1 MEHQAMS
8 RFQHVTPDVDQS
20 KGGRTTAA
28 FFDFDGT
35 LIAGFSVASF
45 VGRKLLSGRM
55 SPREVLEQL
64 LTIGDYGLG
73 RTDFVGLLTRAA
85 ASLRGTSDSALR
97 DFAKEVF
104 EKDLSANLYP
114 ESRALVEAHVRK
126 GHTIVIVSSATQYQV
141 EPAAAELGFDHILC
155 TQLEVEDGTVTGK
168 LAAPMCYGKGKFDAA
183 RRFAKEKRIS
193 LAKSY
198 FYTDGSEDIPLLEA
212 VGFPRPLNPDD
223 ALRKKARREGWP
235 VQSFASRGLP
245 SVTDIT
251 RTSLVYGALVGSFLA
266 GVPAWLLNRSWQD
279 LTNVAISTWGDFGS
293 AVAGLDVQTT
303 GEEHLW
309 SQRPAVFIFN
319 HQSATDALILSRLL
333 RHDFTGV
340 AKKEMKSNP
349 LVGTV
354 LGAVGTVF
362 IDRSDKDK
370 AIEALQPAVDSLKNG
385 TSFAIAPEGRRSLG
399 YKLGPFKKG
408 AFHIAMQ
415 AGVPV
420 VPIVI
425 ANSSDSMPKSG
436 VIIRPASIDVTV
448 LPPVKTTD
456 WTKDTIDRHIDDIR
470 QMFLKTLGQTRNVDV
485 KLRQVK

>member
-1 MEHQAMS
+1 MS
-8 RFQHVTPDVDQS
+8 RFQHVTRDVDQS
-20 KGGRTTAA
+20 KSGRTTAA

-45 VGRKLLSGRM
+45 VGRKLLSGRT
-55 SPREVLEQL
+55 SPREALEQL
-64 LTIGDYGLG
+64 LTIGDYGVG
-73 RTDFVGLLTRAA
+73 RTDFAGLLTRAA
-85 ASLRGTSDSALR
+85 TSLRGTSDSTLR
-97 DFAKEVF
+97 EFAKEVF

-126 GHTIVIVSSATQYQV
+126 GHTVVIVSSATQYQV
-141 EPAAAELGFDHILC
+141 EPAAAELDFEHVLC
-155 TQLEVEDGTVTGK
+155 TQLEVKDGIVTGE
-168 LAAPMCYGKGKFDAA
+168 LAAPMCYGTGKFEAA

-223 ALRKKARREGWP
+223 KLRTRARREGWP
-235 VQSFASRGLP
+235 IQSFESRGLP
-245 SVTDIT
+245 GLADIA
-251 RTSLVYGALVGSFLA
+251 RTGLVYGGMVGALMA
-266 GVPAWLLNRSWQD
+266 AVPGWLLNRSKRN
-279 LTNVAISTWGDFGS
+279 LANVATSTWGDFGS

-303 GEEHLW
+303 GEEHVW
-309 SQRPAVFIFN
+309 SHRPAVFIFN
-319 HQSATDALILSRLL
+319 HQSATDALIISRLL
-333 RHDFTGV
+333 RRDFTGV

-362 IDRSDKDK
+362 IDRSNKDK

-385 TSFAIAPEGRRSLG
+385 TSFAIAPEGRRGLG

-448 LPPVKTTD
+448 LPPVDTTD
-456 WTKDTIDRHIDDIR
+456 WTKETIDQHIDDIR
-470 QMFLKTLGQTRNVDV
+470 QMYLKILGQTRNTDV

>member
-1 MEHQAMS
+1 MS
-8 RFQHVTPDVDQS
+8 RFQHVTRDIDRS

-28 FFDFDGT
+28 FFYFDGT

-45 VGRKLLSGRM
+45 VSRKLLSGRM
-55 SPREVLEQL
+55 SPREALEQL

-73 RTDFVGLLTRAA
+73 RTDFAGLLTRAA
-85 ASLRGTSDSALR
+85 TSLRGTSDSALR

-104 EKDLSANLYP
+104 EKDVSANLYP

-141 EPAAAELGFDHILC
+141 EPAAAELGFEHVLC
-155 TQLEVEDGTVTGK
+155 TQLEVKDGTVTGE
-168 LAAPMCYGKGKFDAA
+168 LAAPMCYGTGKLDAA
-183 RRFAKEKRIS
+183 RRFAREKRIS
-193 LAKSY
+193 LSKSY

-309 SQRPAVFIFN
+309 SHRPAVFIFN

-362 IDRSDKDK
+362 IDRSNKDK

-436 VIIRPASIDVTV
+436 VIIRPASINVTV
-448 LPPVKTTD
+448 LPPINTTD
-456 WTKDTIDRHIDDIR
+456 WTKATIDQHIDDIR
-470 QMFLKTLGQTRNVDV
+470 QMFVKTLGQTRNTDV
-485 KLRQVK
+485 KLRQVN